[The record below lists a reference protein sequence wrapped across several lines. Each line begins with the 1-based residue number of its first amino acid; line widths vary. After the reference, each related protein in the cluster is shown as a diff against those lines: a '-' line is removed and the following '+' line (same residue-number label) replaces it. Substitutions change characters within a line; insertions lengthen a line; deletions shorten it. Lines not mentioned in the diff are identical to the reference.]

1 MRGPK
6 LLKYINSL
14 TNPYRISIIF
24 TFHSNSSNVRSMVAG
39 RGVCQMITLDH
50 KGGGGFWRGPKSDH
64 TILEEPLQMFPFST
78 SSILVQ
84 NLAESSWYKIG
95 ESRVEPVTDFA
106 IATWEEYGHSF
117 AKNER
122 TNQTATNGTLSY
134 TSVILKTV
142 FTHIWLTVLVQHK
155 PEPEQFAPAL
165 YRVSIR
171 VFLKNRNCSKTF
183 SQVLNGLHYV
193 LGTTGN
199 NFTRFWPFLSC
210 GHHIESKNSP
220 MAYFPLYFWEISL

>member
-64 TILEEPLQMFPFST
+64 TILEEPLQMFPFSA

-95 ESRVEPVTDFA
+95 ESRVDPLLILLSLPEKNMVIVLQRMSALIRPPPMEPS
-106 IATWEEYGHSF
+106 ATHLLSWKQFLPISDWLSLF
-117 AKNER
+117 SI
-122 TNQTATNGTLSY
+122 NQS
-134 TSVILKTV
+134 
-142 FTHIWLTVLVQHK
+142 
-155 PEPEQFAPAL
+155 L
-165 YRVSIR
+165 YSLLLHCTGCPLGC
-171 VFLKNRNCSKTF
+171 FLK
-183 SQVLNGLHYV
+183 
-193 LGTTGN
+193 
-199 NFTRFWPFLSC
+199 
-210 GHHIESKNSP
+210 IETAQKPSP
-220 MAYFPLYFWEISL
+220 KF